1 VRTNATLAFLLG
13 LTSVWA
19 VGQTLRDSTWLSGL
33 CFYVPSP
40 FLAVVLMAAVL
51 FFLAVGRRRSALL
64 AFVLAVPPLG
74 FVLCVENQLVRSES
88 PPPPGPLRMVHW
100 NVGRTL
106 HRPGVRAF
114 LADRQADVYILSEIP
129 DAQSVERFCDD
140 LGGNYRA
147 EVFSNL
153 AVIGRGRV
161 VLLDR
166 LMDRDGARAQL
177 VSWEHD
183 GHSLLLLVADLPS
196 DIRVPRD
203 PLLREL
209 NEHIRR
215 HGPDLVVGDLN
226 APRRSRALG
235 ELPLGYE
242 HAYDS
247 VGSGVGYTWPVPM
260 PMYALDHCIHG
271 PAVTPTHYTL
281 LSSIHSDHRCQ
292 TLDFSLAS
300 VR

>member
-1 VRTNATLAFLLG
+1 VRTSVTLAFLLG

-19 VGQTLRDSTWLSGL
+19 VGQVLRDSTWLSGL

-64 AFVLAVPPLG
+64 AFVLVVPPLG
-74 FVLCVENQLVRSES
+74 VVLCVENQLVRSES
-88 PPPPGPLRMVHW
+88 APPGPLRMVHW

-114 LADRQADVYILSEIP
+114 LADRRADLYVLSEIP
-129 DAQSVERFCDD
+129 DVQSVEQFCDD

-153 AVIGRGRV
+153 AVVGRGRV
-161 VLLDR
+161 VLLGR
-166 LMDRDGARAQL
+166 LMDRDGARAQ
-177 VSWEHD
+177 VVGWEYD

-235 ELPLGYE
+235 ELPPGYQ

-247 VGSGVGYTWPVPM
+247 VGSGVGYTWPVPL
-260 PMYALDHCIHG
+260 PIYALDHCIHG
-271 PAVTPTHYTL
+271 RRVTPTHYTL
-281 LSSIHSDHRCQ
+281 RSSVHSDHRCQ
-292 TLDFSLAS
+292 VLDFSLAS